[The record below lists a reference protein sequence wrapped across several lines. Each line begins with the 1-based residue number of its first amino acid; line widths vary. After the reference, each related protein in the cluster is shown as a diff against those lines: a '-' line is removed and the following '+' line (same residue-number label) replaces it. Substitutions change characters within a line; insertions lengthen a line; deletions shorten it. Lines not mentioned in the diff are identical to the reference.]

1 MDFLSQ
7 FRNQC
12 HPFLNHCVAQKR
24 RFVALSINL
33 KLKAYFKK
41 EFKKNNTVFQERL
54 FLANTVCQKS
64 SQ

>member
-54 FLANTVCQKS
+54 F
-64 SQ
+64 